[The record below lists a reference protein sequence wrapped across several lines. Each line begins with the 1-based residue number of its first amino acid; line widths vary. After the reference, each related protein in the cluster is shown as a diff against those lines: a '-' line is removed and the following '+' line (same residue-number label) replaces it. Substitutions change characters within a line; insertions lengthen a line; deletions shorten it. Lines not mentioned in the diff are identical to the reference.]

1 MSMPFSL
8 VNSPVRHYSDISPVY
23 NEVFPG
29 WIIYQSPYSL
39 VRNARKYRTRT
50 TGNGTTNTK
59 VFTMK
64 TIQYIIQ
71 AKNQLE
77 SVKNTGEREKLY
89 TDQDVPGLGKN
100 FMLEESRIAGIN
112 AYKKAILLYALEGL
126 FDECLKQNYTDPKM
140 DINQIENVSPE
151 FQFQIQLINDYLST
165 NILSV
170 ALKKFVLT
178 KEKLFADSRD
188 SKNRDDIRGRKI
200 IPNYDDYYEGSEND
214 SVINSEKEI
223 FDSQVAQLSQLL

>member
-1 MSMPFSL
+1 MPFSL
-8 VNSPVRHYSDISPVY
+8 LNSPVKNYPDISPVY
-23 NEVFPG
+23 NEIFPG

-50 TGNGTTNTK
+50 TGNGNTNTK
-59 VFTMK
+59 VLTMK

-77 SVKNTGEREKLY
+77 NVKNTGERERIY
-89 TDQDVPGLGKN
+89 TEQDVPGLGKN
-100 FMLEESRIAGIN
+100 YMLEESRIAGIN
-112 AYKKAILLYALEGL
+112 SYKRAILLYALEGL

-140 DINQIENVSPE
+140 DINQIENVTTE
-151 FQFQIQLINDYLST
+151 FKFQIQLINDYLST
-165 NILSV
+165 NTLSV
-170 ALKKFVLT
+170 ALKKYVLM

-188 SKNRDDIRGRKI
+188 SKNRDDIRGRRI
-200 IPNYDDYYEGSEND
+200 IPDYDDYYEGSEND

-223 FDSQVAQLSQLL
+223 FESQKAQLSPLL